1 VYYSRTGN
9 NRAIAKTIAEK
20 LSAEID
26 EIIDKK
32 KRQGKLGWLLAG
44 RDSRARKL
52 TEIEF
57 QKNPQDYDTIII
69 GGPIWAWNPIPPL
82 RTYLQ
87 QVDLS
92 GKRVA
97 FFICSKS
104 KAYLKI
110 FPQLVEMTPE
120 SDHIGTFGILEEHFL
135 NEDYSTDLETFIEK
149 IK

>member
-1 VYYSRTGN
+1 MTYLVVYYSRTGN

-32 KRQGKLGWLLAG
+32 KRLGKLGWLLAG

-69 GGPIWAWNPIPPL
+69 GSPIWDSVTEAKAALDNSIEVTRGNKQSACSEHNRNRVFGYKPANGGGKQPQCSYNEYE
-82 RTYLQ
+82 RT
-87 QVDLS
+87 
-92 GKRVA
+92 
-97 FFICSKS
+97 SK
-104 KAYLKI
+104 KLGDK
-110 FPQLVEMTPE
+110 
-120 SDHIGTFGILEEHFL
+120 
-135 NEDYSTDLETFIEK
+135 
-149 IK
+149 